1 VEGAGAGSVSGPGSS
16 AEDASPP
23 ELRMALSA
31 FTPGSKHHT
40 LALALLAYV
49 SAVLKV
55 RTVLGWLSPCLVHF
69 HSAVSLPLFHF
80 STCPLCFM

>member
-1 VEGAGAGSVSGPGSS
+1 MEGAGAGSVSGPGSS
-16 AEDASPP
+16 AEDTSPP

-31 FTPGSKHHT
+31 FAPGSKHHT

-55 RTVLGWLSPCLVHF
+55 RTVLGWLSPCLVHY
-69 HSAVSLPLFHF
+69 HSACQS
-80 STCPLCFM
+80 STFPLCCM

>member
-1 VEGAGAGSVSGPGSS
+1 MEGAGAGSVSGPGSS
-16 AEDASPP
+16 AEDTSPP

-31 FTPGSKHHT
+31 FAPGSKHHT

-55 RTVLGWLSPCLVHF
+55 RTVLGWLLPAFSTFTLL
-69 HSAVSLPLFHF
+69 VSLPLFHF
-80 STCPLCFM
+80 SS